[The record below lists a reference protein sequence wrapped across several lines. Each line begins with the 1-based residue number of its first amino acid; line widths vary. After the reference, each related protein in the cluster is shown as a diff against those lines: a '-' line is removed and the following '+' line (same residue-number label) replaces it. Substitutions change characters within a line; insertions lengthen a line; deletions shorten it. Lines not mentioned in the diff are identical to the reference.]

1 MSLAEEA
8 ETIGIFHNAK
18 VEVPIQRA
26 LTELNHPQPP
36 DTIITDNS
44 TSHGIL
50 ILTSTIRQK
59 RSKSFDMNIYWVK
72 DRIKRKPFFLFWD
85 RGTNNKADYF
95 TKHFPP
101 KYRKQIRPT
110 YLHRPS
116 NHLMCSIR
124 ALIQECVN
132 PSDYMPHKPIH

>member
-1 MSLAEEA
+1 MSLAAEA
-8 ETIGIFHNAK
+8 NKIGIFHNAK
-18 VEVPIQRA
+18 VAIPIRTA

-36 DTIITDNS
+36 AKIRTDNS
-44 TSHGIL
+44 TSQG

-59 RSKSFDMNIYWVK
+59 RPKDFDMNIYWVK
-72 DRIKRKPFFLFWD
+72 DRIKRKKFFLFWD

-101 KYRKQIRPT
+101 KYHKQIRPT

-116 NHLMCSIR
+116 NQLMCSIR
-124 ALIQECVN
+124 ELVQGCVN
-132 PSDYMPHKPIH
+132 TRNYMSHNPRH